1 MMNWLARVQRI
12 PFNGMASRV
21 VNMPSLFIYYLVEKE
36 VVLFVVAKE
45 VRLELVTDVR
55 RKSKQTS
62 LPQHETPTP

>member
-62 LPQHETPTP
+62 LPQHETPAP